1 MTTTR
6 PPLMGISIYRGDVLL
21 GRALEAE
28 MEGNPLE
35 IKTARGPVH
44 LEEPPLPQVT
54 LKLGTIDRFEVLRYL
69 TARVPRDLM
78 GEVSIAAMPPLTVYF
93 EASAFESSIK
103 FTTTPT
109 KGKGKKKEAPPQERV
124 KLTLQPSTIEVNIN
138 TPGQSF
144 SFQSLRGQV
153 VGDVVIGAELPI
165 PKDGAPTPSDDSPL
179 AFY

>member
-35 IKTARGPVH
+35 IKTARDPVH
-44 LEEPPLPQVT
+44 LEEPPLPWVT

-69 TARVPRDLM
+69 SARVPRDLM
-78 GEVSIAAMPPLTVYF
+78 GEVSIATMPPLTVYF
-93 EASAFESSIK
+93 EASASVKYPS
-103 FTTTPT
+103 TTSPT
-109 KGKGKKKEAPPQERV
+109 KGKKKKEAPPQGRV
-124 KLTLQPSTIEVNIN
+124 KVTLQPSTIEVNIN

-153 VGDVVIGAELPI
+153 VGDIVLGAELPV
-165 PKDGAPTPSDDSPL
+165 PKNGTPTTSDDSLL